1 MNLENRTTYLTA
13 EVQRVHIAG
22 AVYGEYAAS
31 FAWSISGDWYE
42 RSTGR
47 FISWNHSARA
57 YEPLARGSWRNITS
71 KADDQSF
78 WRGVELWRLSPG
90 STPR

>member
-78 WRGVELWRLSPG
+78 WRGVEL
-90 STPR
+90 